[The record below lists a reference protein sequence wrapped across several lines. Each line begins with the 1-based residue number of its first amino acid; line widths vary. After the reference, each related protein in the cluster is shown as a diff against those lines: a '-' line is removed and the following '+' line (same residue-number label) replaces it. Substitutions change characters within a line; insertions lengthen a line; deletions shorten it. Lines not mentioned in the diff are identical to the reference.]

1 MYIFFLKGDFV
12 LSYRDDLNAFAKQ
25 RSKLIKTVILAVKIT
40 VVVLALALV
49 ATTVTVIVDVASSM
63 GSSGHGGSSGG
74 GGGKDSKAPTIYLT
88 SGNDDII
95 YIVINDGDS
104 DNVKWR
110 SLVKATDN
118 GVEVAVNFDN
128 TKVDTKKVGEYKLY
142 CTATDSAGNTAKKEF
157 SVVVT
162 EAAYSREAVMNL
174 VASMVEKAGIM
185 DTMTTEEKVRA
196 IYNFVNSPEK
206 DAKNATIK
214 YGETSLTTNIDR
226 SDWKTGWLTEA
237 KLALDQI
244 KNNGKTT
251 GGDCYTYYSVSKAFF
266 EYYGIQHE
274 GIMRNDKST
283 LSGTHFWLIVNIGDQ
298 VNQRWYYFDPTRLNG
313 KYSLLNDNNGCLL
326 TYDELMSYV
335 TSNGEKDFYTFDEK
349 AYQMVS
355 NVSLY

>member
-1 MYIFFLKGDFV
+1 M
-12 LSYRDDLNAFAKQ
+12 SYRDDLNAFAKE

-40 VVVLALALV
+40 AVVLALALV
-49 ATTVTVIVDVASSM
+49 ATTVMVSIDVFS
-63 GSSGHGGSSGG
+63 SSGSPNKGGSGG

-196 IYNFVNSPEK
+196 IYNFVNTPGK
-206 DAKNATIK
+206 DKNSARINFNDK
-214 YGETSLTTNIDR
+214 SLTTDINR
-226 SDWKTGWLTEA
+226 NDWKIGWLTEA

-283 LSGTHFWLIVNIGDQ
+283 LSGTHFWLIVNIGDKA
-298 VNQRWYYFDPTRLNG
+298 NQRWYYFDPTRLNG

-335 TSNGEKDFYTFDEK
+335 TSNGEKDFYTFNEK
-349 AYQMVS
+349 AYPTAS
-355 NVSLY
+355 TVSLH